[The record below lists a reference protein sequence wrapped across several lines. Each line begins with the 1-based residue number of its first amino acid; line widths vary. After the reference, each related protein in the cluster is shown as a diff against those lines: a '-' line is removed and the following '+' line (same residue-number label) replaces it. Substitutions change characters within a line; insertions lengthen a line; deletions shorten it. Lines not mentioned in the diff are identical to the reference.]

1 MVPFVTIRRVF
12 ALTCAAVILIARPVQ
27 AYDTIGNGF
36 GSKWGAS
43 PAAGTGAVVTWGFMP
58 DGTPLAENFV
68 FGDAITGTSNITA
81 LRNSVDANYGVG
93 AFDTAIQNA
102 FNTWS
107 AVANVRFVGPVT
119 DPGLPVAAPGATT
132 PNIRIGAFQAVPDA
146 APPDD
151 WFKYT
156 SAIGIGPPG
165 PFFEDPFSG
174 DVIFNVAGIGTVRP
188 YQIAPGDEDIDPV
201 DVFQYGDD
209 VEGLFVHEL
218 GHAAI
223 GLDHPR
229 WAGENP
235 DQRMMYVGDFTRND
249 DPFCCQSINRQLHV
263 DDIAAAQYVYGIRGD
278 YNRDGQVSAADYSAW
293 RKFDGQN
300 VTAGTGRRQCR
311 RRRQPAR
318 LRRLALQL
326 RQCRPRR
333 LRRTTLIFRCRRAGT
348 QRAGHRPRL
357 HITCEGHASP
367 PLAVVVRGS
376 PAQHFPRP

>member
-1 MVPFVTIRRVF
+1 MV
-12 ALTCAAVILIARPVQ
+12 ACCATSH

-43 PAAGTGAVVTWGFMP
+43 PNAGTGAIVTWGFMP
-58 DGTPLAENFV
+58 DGTTLDPTGFPFHAAV
-68 FGDAITGTSNITA
+68 TGTSNITV
-81 LRNSVDANYGVG
+81 LRNSVDSNYGAG

-107 AVANVRFVGPVT
+107 AIANVRFVGPVT
-119 DPGLPVAAPGATT
+119 DSGLPVAGSGATT
-132 PNIRIGAFQAVPDA
+132 PNIRIGAFEAVPDA

-151 WFKYT
+151 WFKFT
-156 SAIGIGPPG
+156 SAFGIGPPG

-174 DVIFNVAGIGTVRP
+174 DVIFNVAGLGTQQP
-188 YQIAPGDEDIDPV
+188 YQIAPGTEDVDPV
-201 DVFQYGDD
+201 DVFNYGDD

-235 DQRMMYVGDFTRND
+235 DQRMMYVGDFTRDD

-278 YNRDGQVSAADYSAW
+278 YNRDLEVSAADYTVW
-293 RKFDGQN
+293 RKLNGQTI
-300 VTAGTGRRQCR
+300 TAGTSADGDIDGNINAADHDAWQ
-311 RRRQPAR
+311 QNFGNVALAGFGEQQSMFPVNAVPEPGVGAS
-318 LRRLALQL
+318 LIMLAALALGSSVH
-326 RQCRPRR
+326 RR
-333 LRRTTLIFRCRRAGT
+333 
-348 QRAGHRPRL
+348 
-357 HITCEGHASP
+357 
-367 PLAVVVRGS
+367 
-376 PAQHFPRP
+376 